1 MVTNCHGYPLLYVD
15 EALHHT
21 EKIYMYTLIGG
32 LASCEYEIAKFS
44 EILDE
49 VQKLVDNLNLHS
61 YTNLTRWVNDLDLKV
76 TAGVICT
83 CTLLYVL

>member
-1 MVTNCHGYPLLYVD
+1 
-15 EALHHT
+15 
-21 EKIYMYTLIGG
+21 MYTLIGG
-32 LASCEYEIAKFS
+32 LASCEYKIAKFS
-44 EILDE
+44 EILEE

-83 CTLLYVL
+83 CTVHVLYYTYYKGLGEINYFNFLRFETYI

>member
-1 MVTNCHGYPLLYVD
+1 
-15 EALHHT
+15 
-21 EKIYMYTLIGG
+21 MYTLIGG

-83 CTLLYVL
+83 CTVHVLYYTYYKGLGEINYFKFLRFEAYI

>member
-1 MVTNCHGYPLLYVD
+1 
-15 EALHHT
+15 
-21 EKIYMYTLIGG
+21 MYTLIGG

-83 CTLLYVL
+83 CSVHVLYYTYYKGL